1 MVVRDRGDAHAKR
14 IRSNCGQM
22 RRDQCL
28 ESREHPGYPE
38 TSQEETEPPCQ
49 TEACRQDR
57 PKTSCK
63 EEIHSKALMVLAL
76 LTLPGELT
84 IHRAKNDGRCG
95 TLLQRTQII
104 RRFAEFLYYLR
115 IAEVARGRISPPA
128 ECHSGSEQPMRSTR
142 G

>member
-1 MVVRDRGDAHAKR
+1 MVVRDRDDAHAKR
-14 IRSNCGQM
+14 SQSNCGQM

-84 IHRAKNDGRCG
+84 IRRAKNDGRCG
-95 TLLQRTQII
+95 TLLQRTQIVWH
-104 RRFAEFLYYLR
+104 FAEFFDYLR
-115 IAEVARGRISPPA
+115 IAEVAGGRISRSV
-128 ECHSGSEQPMRSTR
+128 ECDSADMSRFAR
-142 G
+142 